1 MAYRKRRL
9 FFLCVKYFKY
19 SPKPSSD
26 DCESIMDLMEEIMSV
41 THIMGLLGGLALFL
55 YGMQMMS
62 TGLEAAAGN
71 RMKSILEKLTSN
83 RIVGVL
89 MGALITAIIQ
99 SSSATTVMV
108 VGFVNSGMMTLN
120 QAIWIIMGANI
131 GTTITG
137 QLIALDVGAIAP
149 LMAFIGV
156 AAIVFLKNE
165 KVKHIGGI
173 LAGLGVLFI
182 GMDMMGTAMEPLAE
196 SESFVNLLTR
206 FENPLL
212 GIAAGTIFTALIQS
226 SSASVGILQTLAG
239 SGVIG
244 LKSAAFVLFGQ
255 NIGTCITAF
264 LASIGT
270 NRNAKRTT
278 VIHIM
283 FNVFGTIVFTILCLT
298 TPIISMVEGWT
309 PDNAPAQ
316 IANLHTMFNIVT
328 TLLLLPVGTYLG
340 KIATALLR
348 DKKEDKEELGMQ
360 VRYLLDVNHIHT
372 EKLGASMI
380 CLEGIRKEWLR
391 MMELAQKNTL
401 EAFTTVMN
409 GATEGLSVIE
419 EREEYVDF
427 LNKEISKYITSAVS
441 YESTKA
447 GSQAFNS
454 LFSVTGN
461 TERISDHAMN
471 IAGYSQRLT
480 EKNIYFSKD
489 ALGELQEMQKV
500 CGTLFALLLEIPSDY
515 VAWHEKI
522 ACMEQKMDDMTM
534 QYRENMYRR
543 IQSGTC
549 SDEGSILF
557 SEMLTDFERIGDHG
571 LNIANEMLKMAMG
584 S

>member
-1 MAYRKRRL
+1 MSFAY
-9 FFLCVKYFKY
+9 V
-19 SPKPSSD
+19 
-26 DCESIMDLMEEIMSV
+26 
-41 THIMGLLGGLALFL
+41 MGLLGGLALFL

-71 RMKSILEKLTSN
+71 KMKVILEKLTAN
-83 RIVGVL
+83 RFVGVL
-89 MGALITAIIQ
+89 VGALITAIIQ

-137 QLIALDVGAIAP
+137 QLIALDVGEIAP
-149 LMAFIGV
+149 LFAFLGV
-156 AAIVFLKNE
+156 AAIVFIKNE
-165 KVKHIGGI
+165 KVKHVGEI

-182 GMDMMGTAMEPLAE
+182 GMDMMGVAMKPLAD
-196 SESFVNLLTR
+196 SESFVSILTK

-212 GIAAGTIFTALIQS
+212 GIAAGAVFTALIQS

-278 VIHIM
+278 LIHIM
-283 FNVFGTIVFTILCLT
+283 FNIFGTAVFTFLCLA
-298 TPIISMVEGWT
+298 TPIIRMVEGWT
-309 PDNAPAQ
+309 PGNAPAQ

-340 KIATALLR
+340 KIATVILK
-348 DKKEDKEELGMQ
+348 DKSGVEEPEGMY
-360 VRYLLDVNHIHT
+360 VKYLPDIKHINV
-372 EKLGASMI
+372 EKLGASAI
-380 CLEGIRKEWLR
+380 CMEGVKKELMR
-391 MMELAQKNTL
+391 MMDMTKDNVS
-401 EAFTTVMN
+401 EAFDAV
-409 GATEGLSVIE
+409 TERNKEKYVLVE
-419 EREEYVDF
+419 QREEYVDF

-441 YESTKA
+441 YETTKA
-447 GSQAFNS
+447 GSQIFNS
-454 LFSVTGN
+454 LFSITSNV
-461 TERISDHAMN
+461 ERISDHAIN
-471 IAGYSQRLT
+471 IAGYLKMITDKS
-480 EKNIYFSKD
+480 IVFSEE
-489 ALGELQEMQKV
+489 ANRELIEMKLV
-500 CGTLFALLLEIPSDY
+500 CMKLFTMLLKKPED
-515 VAWHEKI
+515 VVVWHEKI
-522 ACMEQKMDDMTM
+522 ACMEQKIDDMTA
-534 QYRENMYRR
+534 QFRENMYAR
-543 IQSGTC
+543 IQSGKC

-571 LNIANEMLKMAMG
+571 LNIANNMLNMEIAGK
-584 S
+584 